1 MQCQHFLVANAKI
14 FLEVKNMK
22 KYQRI
27 EDLRVDK
34 DLTQEQI
41 AKDLFV
47 HRTQYQ
53 RYESS
58 EGNTFFDFIIRLA
71 DYHGVSIDY
80 IAGRTNNKAGIGIKS
95 KKQEVVTKEEEKLIE
110 VYRQMTEIGKARLQ
124 ERAESILEDEAE
136 QSAMTRGR
144 RSS

>member
-1 MQCQHFLVANAKI
+1 
-14 FLEVKNMK
+14 MK

-41 AKDLFV
+41 AKELFV

-58 EGNTFFDFIIRLA
+58 TGNTFFDFIIRLA
-71 DYHGVSIDY
+71 NYYGVSIDY
-80 IAGRTNNKAGIGIKS
+80 IAGRTNSKAGIGAKG
-95 KKQEVVTKEEEKLIE
+95 QEAITEEEEKMLKA
-110 VYRQMTEIGKARLQ
+110 YRQMTERGKIRLQ
-124 ERAESILEDEAE
+124 ERAETILEDEAE

-144 RSS
+144 KSS